1 LKVNWEINQTFLSG
15 HKKLAGDSYVER
27 LINND
32 AKQRGSWGSLIKE
45 RAQNMVE
52 FALVLPLMLVLMVGV
67 FEFGRMLFIYASVFT
82 ASREAARFGSAAG
95 LHNGIPRYKDCAG
108 IQAAANKVAGL
119 AGIDS
124 IHIAYDSGP
133 DTPDFA
139 TCSPSLNIQTEGM
152 RINVEVRAL
161 YQPMV
166 PLLNIQNVEIRSKSS
181 RTILTPVFIGVSSV
195 STLQPPDDYVGSLV
209 MYVANLIDVSN
220 DEGGGQWQPR
230 VEVLVWEFDAGPV
243 STATVYGKLTLPDS
257 TEANGSCTTD
267 VDGICVIN
275 NLPTVSSH
283 ATATFRVLTITH
295 GYFKYDSEENYITEI
310 DVEKP

>member
-1 LKVNWEINQTFLSG
+1 
-15 HKKLAGDSYVER
+15 VER
-27 LINND
+27 LLDNNGD
-32 AKQRGSWGSLIKE
+32 QQSSRTFPIKE

-52 FALVLPLMLVLMVGV
+52 FALVLPLLLVLMVGV
-67 FEFGRMLFIYASVFT
+67 FEFGRMLFVYASVFT

-95 LHNGIPRYKDCAG
+95 LNNGIPRYKDCAG
-108 IQAAANKVAGL
+108 IQAAAHKVAGL

-139 TCSPSLNIQTEGM
+139 TCSPSLNIKTEGM

-161 YQPMV
+161 YQPML
-166 PLLNIQNVEIRSKSS
+166 PLLNIQDYEIRSKSS

-195 STLQPPDDYVGSLV
+195 STLEPPDDYEGSLV
-209 MYVANLIDVSN
+209 MYVANLIDVST

-230 VEVLVWEFDAGPV
+230 VEALVWEFDAGPV
-243 STATVYGKLTLPDS
+243 STSTVYGKLTLPDS

-267 VDGICVIN
+267 ADGICVIN

-283 ATATFRVLTITH
+283 ATASFRVTTITH
-295 GYFKYDSEENYITEI
+295 GKYKYDSAENYITEI